1 MRLETTP
8 LWLIALVMTLV
19 LLAAEELGYRCH
31 SLFGRFTDR
40 DDGKDEAGVGY
51 LLSATLALLG
61 LLIAFTVSMSADR
74 YNARRHLVV
83 AEANA
88 ISTAY
93 LRAQL
98 LDEPA
103 RGRLSGLFGSYIK
116 AREDFFTAGEN
127 KAAIADADART
138 GTLQARIWAETAR
151 AVRAAPAATINP
163 SLLQAMNEAFDIAS
177 ARRAALDARVP
188 AAILR
193 TLAAY
198 AVVAAALMGY
208 GLARARQRH
217 FVASTTLFVLLALS
231 ITLIIDLDQPRSGL
245 VTISQTPMSRTAE
258 SIRQMEGAKAV
269 EQPPSDPSPN

>member
-93 LRAQL
+93 LRA
-98 LDEPA
+98 LDYA
-103 RGRLSGLFGSYIK
+103 L
-116 AREDFFTAGEN
+116 T
-127 KAAIADADART
+127 
-138 GTLQARIWAETAR
+138 
-151 AVRAAPAATINP
+151 
-163 SLLQAMNEAFDIAS
+163 SL
-177 ARRAALDARVP
+177 R
-188 AAILR
+188 
-193 TLAAY
+193 
-198 AVVAAALMGY
+198 
-208 GLARARQRH
+208 
-217 FVASTTLFVLLALS
+217 
-231 ITLIIDLDQPRSGL
+231 
-245 VTISQTPMSRTAE
+245 
-258 SIRQMEGAKAV
+258 
-269 EQPPSDPSPN
+269 